1 MINEKI
7 WNRFY
12 PYVYDEIIN
21 VKKRAEEIK
30 NACEFSQNINKK
42 YLNEM
47 DFETLSRMTFCA
59 EKTALSLR
67 YAMNECDKEMQISK
81 GYLGNEESNVS
92 VKFED
97 DILIIHT
104 PFLFKRGQRKDNTK
118 YNYLMS
124 NYVRLALENWKKEN
138 KIDNLKEIL
147 SVPMTVFF
155 VRRAEKYNRK
165 YHCDADNLEVSS
177 IINEIFAY
185 ETGYC
190 DNALNMDFYS
200 AFRIEK
206 DVKKQGNDIYFVKR
220 KDFIK
225 GVLKAE
231 L

>member
-1 MINEKI
+1 
-7 WNRFY
+7 
-12 PYVYDEIIN
+12 
-21 VKKRAEEIK
+21 
-30 NACEFSQNINKK
+30 
-42 YLNEM
+42 
-47 DFETLSRMTFCA
+47 MTFCA

-67 YAMNECDKEMQISK
+67 YAMNECDKEVQIYK
-81 GYLGNEESNVS
+81 GYLGQEESNVS

-104 PFLFKRGQRKDNTK
+104 PFLFKRGQKKDNIK
-118 YNYLMS
+118 YNYLIS
-124 NYVRLALENWKKEN
+124 NYVRIALENWKKEN

-177 IINEIFAY
+177 IINEVFAY

-206 DVKKQGNDIYFVKR
+206 DVKNKEMIS
-220 KDFIK
+220 IL
-225 GVLKAE
+225 LKE
-231 L
+231 KTS